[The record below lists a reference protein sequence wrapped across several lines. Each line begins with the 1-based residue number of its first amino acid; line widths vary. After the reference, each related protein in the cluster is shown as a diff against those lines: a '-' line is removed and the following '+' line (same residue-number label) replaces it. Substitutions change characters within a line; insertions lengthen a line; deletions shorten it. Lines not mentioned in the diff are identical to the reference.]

1 MPAVT
6 KCSHCDPPG
15 SGQCR
20 DCQSVGS
27 GRNAKCA
34 MCYGTG
40 WCSYCDGSGLA
51 KSTFDKCKDILWWV
65 WFVSWF
71 GIIPSFFIFGVWT
84 TWYISPQR
92 RGTSGFSL
100 TVMIVTG
107 LLWVLF
113 FAIDNKARDK
123 VDGRKNKQV
132 VGEITSVIG
141 TVLAIFTLLGIFFF
155 VYIAPRIQ

>member
-1 MPAVT
+1 
-6 KCSHCDPPG
+6 
-15 SGQCR
+15 
-20 DCQSVGS
+20 
-27 GRNAKCA
+27 
-34 MCYGTG
+34 
-40 WCSYCDGSGLA
+40 
-51 KSTFDKCKDILWWV
+51 
-65 WFVSWF
+65 
-71 GIIPSFFIFGVWT
+71 
-84 TWYISPQR
+84 
-92 RGTSGFSL
+92 
-100 TVMIVTG
+100 MIVTG